1 MWGASVT
8 GTADT
13 KLAALRLASL
23 RAEGRVPPG
32 TSVALRLRATQRG
45 STRDPWI
52 VHVCDGVKHW
62 MLSVHSCMPDI
73 GPLRA
78 CLEEAQPL
86 LLKDRPWAQ

>member
-1 MWGASVT
+1 MWGAAVT
-8 GTADT
+8 GIADT

-32 TSVALRLRATQRG
+32 TSVALRLRSTQRG

-52 VHVCDGVKHW
+52 VHVCDVVKHW
-62 MLSVHSCMPDI
+62 TLSVHSCMPGI

-78 CLEEAQPL
+78 
-86 LLKDRPWAQ
+86 